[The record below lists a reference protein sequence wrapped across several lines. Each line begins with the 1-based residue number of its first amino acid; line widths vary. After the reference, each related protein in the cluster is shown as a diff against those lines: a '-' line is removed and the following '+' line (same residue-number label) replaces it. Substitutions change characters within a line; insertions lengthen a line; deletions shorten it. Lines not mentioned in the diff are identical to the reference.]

1 MNDPPFSDHSRVSL
15 WARVSLAL
23 SVALLPLGIVALIA
37 GAHSYTNLRAAH
49 ARVGALQVLGVAL
62 PALMWIAAI
71 AIAGI
76 SLHRLVNVPLRAMR
90 RVVDRRAAGYLE
102 ARMASDPAGTS
113 ELAELAAAFNL
124 MADRVAGHASAM
136 EEALATQKA
145 LTREVHHRVKNNL
158 QIVSSLISIQA
169 RDASNP
175 DVAAAYAL
183 IRQRV
188 NALALVHRWMYMD
201 ESARGVELRSLLA
214 DLSASLEHGFEGR
227 TGTAG
232 RVRCHAERISVG
244 QDTALPIAFLV
255 TELVAGARAHPG
267 TVPADTLIEARRTA
281 DRVCCLSVGS
291 PAFLGENGMGGFD
304 ESARRIVAGLA
315 RQLRSPLGFD
325 ADTRVFRICF
335 PAIAVED

>member
-1 MNDPPFSDHSRVSL
+1 MNDSPGLHPPRVSL

-23 SVALLPLGIVALIA
+23 SVALLPLGIIALIA
-37 GAHSYTNLRAAH
+37 AAHSYAHLREAH
-49 ARVGALQVLGVAL
+49 ARVGVLQALGVAMPL
-62 PALMWIAAI
+62 LMWIVAI

-76 SLHRLVNVPLRAMR
+76 ILHRLVNVPLRAMR
-90 RVVDRRAAGYLE
+90 SVVERRAAGDAN
-102 ARMASDPAGTS
+102 ARMAENPDGSP
-113 ELAELAAAFNL
+113 ELTELAAAFNL
-124 MADRVAGHASAM
+124 MADRMAGHAQAM
-136 EEALATQKA
+136 EDALATQKA

-169 RDASNP
+169 RDATNP

-201 ESARGVELRSLLA
+201 ESARGVDLRSLLA

-227 TGTAG
+227 SGAGG

-255 TELVAGARAHPG
+255 TELVAGARAQPRSG
-267 TVPADTLIEARRTA
+267 AADALIQAHLDA
-281 DRVCCLSVGS
+281 DRIGCLSVTS
-291 PAFLGENGMGGFD
+291 HAFLGENGTDGFED
-304 ESARRIVAGLA
+304 GSRRIVGGLA
-315 RQLRSPLGFD
+315 RQLRSPLLFD
-325 ADTRVFRICF
+325 PDACVFRICF
-335 PAIAVED
+335 PATSAE